1 MDSSSEPA
9 IKAHLFIKGK
19 VQGVF
24 FRSWVKKMAE
34 ELKLVGW
41 VKNLDDGRV
50 ETEFEGSRDKV
61 DELVEL
67 CKQGFETAKVEH
79 VDIVFEEP
87 ERNFI
92 QFVIL

>member
-1 MDSSSEPA
+1 MDPT
-9 IKAHLFIKGK
+9 IKAHLYIKGK

-24 FRSWVKKMAE
+24 FRSWIKKMAE
-34 ELKLVGW
+34 ELQLVGW

-50 ETEFEGSRDKV
+50 ETEFEGPRDKV

-67 CKQGFETAKVEH
+67 CKLGAESAKVEH
-79 VDIVFEEP
+79 VDVIFEEP
-87 ERNFI
+87 EGTFI

>member
-1 MDSSSEPA
+1 MDEPT
-9 IKAHLFIKGK
+9 IKAHLYVKGK

-34 ELKLVGW
+34 ELHLVGW
-41 VKNLDDGRV
+41 VRNLEDGRV
-50 ETEFEGSRDKV
+50 ETEFEGPRDKV

-67 CKQGFETAKVEH
+67 CKLGSNSAKVEH
-79 VDIVFEEP
+79 VDVIFEEP
-87 ERNFI
+87 EGTYV

>member
-1 MDSSSEPA
+1 VEPS

-24 FRSWVKKMAE
+24 FRSWLKKMAE
-34 ELKLVGW
+34 ELKLMGW
-41 VKNLDDGRV
+41 VKNLEDGRV
-50 ETEFEGSRDKV
+50 ETEFEGPRDKV

-79 VDIVFEEP
+79 VDVVFEEP
-87 ERNFI
+87 EGDFI